1 MGKNSMFLGIFSIF
15 GKIFGNQLLA
25 KQKGKGLRKKDY
37 KGRCVKKAI
46 SKSKE
51 ICRTYDPIQEKYLDL
66 VQERED
72 VTEIRCNVPIELP
85 SLGSYTSDVVCITD
99 CGEMF
104 VRECVFRQRISKP
117 MTIKLLD
124 ASREYWI
131 RRGVK
136 DWGIVTD
143 EEK

>member
-1 MGKNSMFLGIFSIF
+1 M
-15 GKIFGNQLLA
+15 QA
-25 KQKGKGLRKKDY
+25 
-37 KGRCVKKAI
+37 
-46 SKSKE
+46 
-51 ICRTYDPIQEKYLDL
+51 
-66 VQERED
+66 RED
-72 VTEIRCNVPIELP
+72 VTEIRCNVPIDLP
-85 SLGSYTSDVVCITD
+85 SQGEYTSDVVCITN